1 MLFFGVC
8 FFLYF
13 IKLSAGNGFLA
24 NLRHSDPTTHKL
36 AIQYQRSLRRLT
48 KTELELAFLR
58 RCKESDVYRKF
69 IRWRNIK
76 QMNRKKKQQRIHKPL
91 LNDAINERNTNI
103 SHLRKTTD
111 ELKNAI
117 FDKTTWMKAT
127 LIVLSVNR
135 LLSGERKKTTTRH
148 SQKLQRLLDMKTASE
163 KLETNPNEVIVNLS
177 GKSLTAEQIEILKLG
192 LRHGLAT
199 RPNSLEIIAVS
210 EDIYDQFERKQIWKE
225 SFFTKERELR
235 TLTL

>member
-58 RCKESDVYRKF
+58 RCKESDVCRKF

-76 QMNRKKKQQRIHKPL
+76 QMKRKKKQQRIHKPL
-91 LNDAINERNTNI
+91 LNYAINERNTNI

-148 SQKLQRLLDMKTASE
+148 SKKLQRLLDMKTASE

-177 GKSLTAEQIEILKLG
+177 GKSLTAKQIEILKLG

-199 RPNSLEIIAVS
+199 RPNSLEIMAVS
-210 EDIYDQFERKQIWKE
+210 KDIYDQFERKQIWQE